1 MKLPLDIE
9 RELIRKLI
17 NGDKIAFSHLFSFYK
32 SQVLYYCVHF
42 VKDKE
47 IAEDITQD
55 IFLTVWEKKEDIR
68 IEQSFSAFLYTIAR
82 NRIYDIF
89 RSLSARSVLYE
100 KLMEQAIDYVDDVE
114 KSLEEKNIQELIA
127 QALEQLSPR
136 QREILRNCWQTKR
149 QTGQKTLMKLLLV
162 YGKLVRKSL
171 HPHGRNGFPMSVR
184 HFKLSAITRT
194 GVGVTLSI

>member
-1 MKLPLDIE
+1 MVGWETVRYWILGMKLPLDIE

-114 KSLEEKNIQELIA
+114 KSLEERYSGIDCTGFGTAESA
-127 QALEQLSPR
+127 
-136 QREILRNCWQTKR
+136 QREIFELSRNRGLSHKEIAEQL
-149 QTGQKTLMKLLLV
+149 GLSV
-162 YGKLVRKSL
+162 YTVQDHIKNALEKIRAYLIPS
-171 HPHGRNGFPMSVR
+171 
-184 HFKLSAITRT
+184 
-194 GVGVTLSI
+194 